1 MQGGTSGSGAAVSG
15 PPAPAESPKV
25 SLWSDDDYDHTDD
38 DDRQTSHEGQTT
50 KSAALAGGGAADRAP
65 GFFPG
70 SARSSD
76 SAEDDEYY
84 GKDDEPRRE
93 PRSMRWLV
101 GGLLA
106 AVLVVGLVLAV
117 TNLGSLF
124 KTTPQPNAGGNTVH
138 QCPRC
143 DLGRAVRNRQ
153 PCTGHR
159 SARH

>member
-1 MQGGTSGSGAAVSG
+1 MQGGTSGSGAAIPG

-25 SLWSDDDYDHTDD
+25 SLWSDDDYIPADD
-38 DDRQTSHEGQTT
+38 ADRHASREGQTA
-50 KSAALAGGGAADRAP
+50 KSAAVAGSGAADRAP

-70 SARSSD
+70 PARDKD

-84 GKDDEPRRE
+84 GEDDEPRRE

-124 KTTPQPNAGGNTVH
+124 KSNPAAQRRRRH
-138 QCPRC
+138 RHERPRG
-143 DLGRAVRNRQ
+143 DLGRAVRYRK
-153 PCTGHR
+153 PRAGHR